1 MEPYQTIGGFYES
14 SRIKGG
20 KEDNR
25 DSVLTLQ
32 NVIAESGELL
42 YLVTLFPDQ
51 NDTEKNKNSH

>member
-1 MEPYQTIGGFYES
+1 M
-14 SRIKGG
+14 KGG

-25 DSVLTLQ
+25 DSALTLV

-42 YLVTLFPDQ
+42 YLVIVFPDQ

>member
-20 KEDNR
+20 KEDTR
-25 DSVLTLQ
+25 DSVLTLV
-32 NVIAESGELL
+32 NVIAESGELP
-42 YLVTLFPDQ
+42 YLVIVFPDQ